1 MNNTAEFFPPGELLK
16 DELEA
21 RNWSQ
26 TEFAEIIGRPV
37 RLINEIIAGKRAITP
52 ETAAQLGASLG
63 TSAQLWMNLESQYQL
78 SKLQPVDNS
87 IERKARLHAKFPV
100 RECIRR
106 GWVAANDDIEALETD
121 VLSFFGVRHV
131 DEYPSLAH
139 AAKKSSYENVLMPQ
153 WAWLF
158 RAKRIAE
165 SIVVKKYKK
174 DALTQALSK
183 LKSLLI
189 APEETRHVPKLLNDA
204 GVRFVL
210 IEALP
215 SSKIDGACLWLS
227 DTQPV
232 ILMSARLD
240 RIDNFWFVL
249 RHEIEHLLHEHGK
262 DKLLMLDEDLSET
275 AGADVASEEEVANQ
289 AASQFAVSD
298 EELKNY
304 MARVNPYFFAE
315 DRVRGFSARLG
326 VHPGIVVGRLQ
337 RTLEK
342 ANYPNPYKFLRSY
355 LVKVR
360 HTVSQAA
367 PTDGWGQVFPIK

>member
-1 MNNTAEFFPPGELLK
+1 MNKTAEVFPPGELLK

-21 RNWSQ
+21 RQWSQ

-37 RLINEIIAGKRAITP
+37 RLINEIIASKRAITP

-78 SKLQPVDNS
+78 SKLQPLDDS
-87 IERKARLHAKFPV
+87 IGRKARLHEKFPV

-106 GWVAANDDIEALETD
+106 GWLVANNDIEALETD
-121 VLSFFGVRHV
+121 VLSFFGIRDI

-158 RAKRIAE
+158 QAKRIAE

-174 DALTQALSK
+174 DALTQALSN

-204 GVRFVL
+204 GVGFVL

-232 ILMSARLD
+232 IAMSARLD

-249 RHEIEHLLHEHGK
+249 RHEIEHLLREHGK
-262 DKLLMLDEDLSET
+262 DKLMMLDEDLSET
-275 AGADVASEEEVANQ
+275 AGADVASEEQVANQ

-342 ANYPNPYKFLRSY
+342 VNYPNPYKFLRSY

-360 HTVSQAA
+360 QIVSQAA